1 MENYSGH
8 IKNLISAMANFLK
21 MLKCVT
27 FNKNQHKTGSMFYLS
42 LHLCV
47 KIKERVIHVER
58 ISLQRFLIGNVTLL
72 QHLKEKEIVWLTT
85 LAPVDFV
92 SARLHST
99 NTSRHY
105 PYQTDYRGVMVRPS
119 RVVSRAQEK
128 ETIRAIVGRTFK
140 KA

>member
-1 MENYSGH
+1 
-8 IKNLISAMANFLK
+8 

-27 FNKNQHKTGSMFYLS
+27 FNKNQHKTGAMFYLS

-47 KIKERVIHVER
+47 KIKER
-58 ISLQRFLIGNVTLL
+58 RFLIGNVTLL

-119 RVVSRAQEK
+119 RVDFTYTVFPLPSSNQPPTT
-128 ETIRAIVGRTFK
+128 TIK
-140 KA
+140 NP